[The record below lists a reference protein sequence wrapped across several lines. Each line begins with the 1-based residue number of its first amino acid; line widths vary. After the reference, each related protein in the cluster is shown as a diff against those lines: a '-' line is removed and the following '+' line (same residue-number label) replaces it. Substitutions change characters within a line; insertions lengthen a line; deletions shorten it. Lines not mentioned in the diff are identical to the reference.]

1 MILLLL
7 ALATTDNPT
16 RRAHEVAASLP
27 FAHNAYLELRRE
39 AANISDPALRAAV
52 EVQMTVVVAPNGKD
66 HGDFMAAPGGPCE
79 TGHHGYPGGL
89 SVHSLANL
97 LNARAIAQTYHHVY
111 GTDLHPDWLTVAA
124 IWHDSMKAI
133 TLPWR
138 EDGSC
143 GPEEQIAATPAHHVL
158 GIASAFQRHLP
169 RELIYV
175 IAAAHGVEHACEWM
189 QAGAKL
195 AGIEGTVACPTKM
208 PIEGYITAQA
218 DADYALTGT
227 AWTRYVAK
235 APKGWERYDALKAD
249 GNDVL
254 LFSRS
259 Q

>member
-7 ALATTDNPT
+7 ALATSDNPT
-16 RRAHEVAASLP
+16 RRAREVATSLP

-39 AANISDPALRAAV
+39 AAAIPDPALRAAV

-66 HGDFMAAPGGPCE
+66 HGDFLAAPGGPCE

-97 LNARAIAQTYHHVY
+97 LNARAIAQTYRHIY
-111 GTDLHPDWLTVAA
+111 GVEVHMEWLTAAA
-124 IWHDSMKAI
+124 IWHDSMKAV

-143 GPEEQIAATPAHHVL
+143 GSEKQLAGTPEHHVL
-158 GIASAFQRHLP
+158 GLASAFQRHLP

-189 QAGAKL
+189 QAAAKL
-195 AGIEGTVACPTKM
+195 AGIDEKVGCPSKM
-208 PIEGYITAQA
+208 PIEGFITAQS
-218 DADYALTGT
+218 DSDYPLTGL

-235 APKGWERYDALKAD
+235 APKGWERFDALKAD
-249 GNDVL
+249 GNDVS

-259 Q
+259 P